1 MKPLRI
7 DVWSDIACPWCY
19 IGKRHLEHALAGFTH
34 DVAIA
39 WRSFELD
46 PSAPKQPATQP
57 ATQPAAQPMVE
68 RLAAKYRT
76 TVEVAQTRLDQVTA
90 VGARD
95 GLELRFDRMQPGNT
109 FDAHRLLHFAQSHAK
124 QGELKERLFR
134 AYMTDGQSVADRD
147 VLAACARD
155 VGLDAAEVLADPER
169 FATEVRSDEA
179 IARELGITGVPFF
192 VFGGRLAV
200 SGAQPADVLRG
211 ALDRAWADNGE
222 SEQAFADGAACGP
235 DGCD

>member
-1 MKPLRI
+1 VKPLRI
-7 DVWSDIACPWCY
+7 DIWSDIACPWCY
-19 IGKRHLEHALAGFTH
+19 IGKRHLEQALSGFGH
-34 DVAIA
+34 DVAIT

-46 PSAPKQPATQP
+46 PSAPKQPAP
-57 ATQPAAQPMVE
+57 QPMVE

-76 TVEVAQTRLDQVTA
+76 SVEIAQTRLDQVVA

-95 GLELRFDRMQPGNT
+95 GLELRFDRMKPGNT
-109 FDAHRLLHFAQSHAK
+109 FDAHRLLHLAHAAGAAK
-124 QGELKERLFR
+124 QDKLKERLFR
-134 AYMTDGQSVADRD
+134 AYMTDGQSIADRD

-155 VGLDAAEVLADPER
+155 VGLDPDEVLADPER
-169 FATEVRSDEA
+169 FAAEVRGDEA

-211 ALDRAWADNGE
+211 ALDRAWADG
-222 SEQAFADGAACGP
+222 SPEQAFADGAACGP